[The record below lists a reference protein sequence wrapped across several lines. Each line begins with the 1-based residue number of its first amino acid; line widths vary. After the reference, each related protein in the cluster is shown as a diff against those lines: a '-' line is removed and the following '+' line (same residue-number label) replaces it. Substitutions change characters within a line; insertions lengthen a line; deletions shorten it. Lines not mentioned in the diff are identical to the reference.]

1 MAALKDSEK
10 GHSANVESLEREW
23 GALPNFDSD
32 ADGSSLSSGQSIP
45 AGKFYNKL
53 PMFKFDSYRRKYH
66 VYTGNKSG
74 SPQPGLPKG
83 QELHIGAFQP
93 TEHQRINPNQKYQK
107 STSQDPN
114 KQRSILDL
122 KKRKRDKPARSPT
135 MGRDKK
141 RLKTQPRV
149 PKGQKNIFDKE
160 SLKIFAKN
168 KLRLSSP
175 NSNAK
180 KVNGQPMKE
189 QERETARSSQ
199 QSVWMNLKEPKVET
213 NRGWDQ
219 RNAKFDK
226 FETGNTAVGKFQLQ
240 FASRSCESLVG
251 RGLTI
256 KFNEIVKTSKGL
268 KDFCNKERHA
278 YEHDVK
284 ASWNWYNWKFDA
296 PPPTFELWLQ
306 DRMPDFK
313 RFTSK
318 MVFSEKIDTGKM
330 DQFSMKMFFVKKFQ
344 KNMMKVIGRSRGRDL
359 NDRYQIEESRII
371 AES

>member
-1 MAALKDSEK
+1 
-10 GHSANVESLEREW
+10 
-23 GALPNFDSD
+23 
-32 ADGSSLSSGQSIP
+32 
-45 AGKFYNKL
+45 
-53 PMFKFDSYRRKYH
+53 
-66 VYTGNKSG
+66 
-74 SPQPGLPKG
+74 
-83 QELHIGAFQP
+83 
-93 TEHQRINPNQKYQK
+93 
-107 STSQDPN
+107 
-114 KQRSILDL
+114 
-122 KKRKRDKPARSPT
+122 

-141 RLKTQPRV
+141 RLKAQPKV
-149 PKGQKNIFDKE
+149 PPGTKNNYDKE
-160 SLKIFAKN
+160 SLKIFKQN

-175 NSNAK
+175 NANAK
-180 KVNGQPMKE
+180 KVHEQPIKE

-199 QSVWMNLKEPKVET
+199 QSVWMNLKETKVET

-219 RNAKFDK
+219 MNAEFDK
-226 FETGNTAVGKFQLQ
+226 FAYGDTPVGKFLLQ
-240 FASRSCESLVG
+240 VASRSNTPLVG

-256 KFNEIVKTSKGL
+256 KFNEIVKTSEGL

-296 PPPTFELWLQ
+296 PPPTFDLWLQ
-306 DRMPDFK
+306 DRMPDFSML
-313 RFTSK
+313 TSR

-371 AES
+371 AEN